1 MSFLL
6 TLNVDII
13 ILSQAQGI
21 SSTVWVTVYNYQ
33 NEIDKQSKLC
43 NGKLNLLNSYL
54 ILYAYTYILGD
65 LTDSFL
71 ECSNCQ

>member
-1 MSFLL
+1 MSFHL

-21 SSTVWVTVYNYQ
+21 SSTVWVTAYNYQ
-33 NEIDKQSKLC
+33 NEIDEQSKLC
-43 NGKLNLLNSYL
+43 NGKLNLRNSYL
-54 ILYAYTYILGD
+54 ILYSYNYILGD
-65 LTDSFL
+65 LTNSFL